1 MKKMSVAIISSIY
14 SNLYGF
20 NVVTDYDLPAM
31 ESYKADMILP
41 QLPTLKVRVK
51 KQLDNRIADGI
62 RAESGS
68 VKVTYSSTMNYAE
81 VDGKYDVEITAEGI
95 QFSDSVSNAEYIY
108 AEITGSSIIMASRF
122 HNRAVL
128 HGSAF
133 LYKNKAYLIIALSG
147 SGKSTLT
154 SALVK
159 YQQIDYMFIPLKG
172 FSMEPLF
179 FDGDVLTVQKK
190 DRYEVS
196 EIIMFRY
203 RQEGYLVHRIME
215 IDEDNGVI
223 SCKGDNARRRERI
236 FSGQIVGK
244 VIHADRKGVCIYEA

>member
-1 MKKMSVAIISSIY
+1 MNWIEMY
-14 SNLYGF
+14 
-20 NVVTDYDLPAM
+20 
-31 ESYKADMILP
+31 
-41 QLPTLKVRVK
+41 
-51 KQLDNRIADGI
+51 NRFML
-62 RAESGS
+62 E
-68 VKVTYSSTMNYAE
+68 E
-81 VDGKYDVEITAEGI
+81 
-95 QFSDSVSNAEYIY
+95 
-108 AEITGSSIIMASRF
+108 
-122 HNRAVL
+122 
-128 HGSAF
+128 
-133 LYKNKAYLIIALSG
+133 IAL
-147 SGKSTLT
+147 GKE
-154 SALVK
+154 V
-159 YQQIDYMFIPLKG
+159 FIPLKG